1 MYIIKMLG
9 YMIVALPFYIIGRVI
24 FLKKKKKRVEP
35 TRELILA
42 LFVLYIIGL
51 SSQTII
57 PMWNAG
63 ILGETG
69 EFYFDVYLFNDAAHV
84 NLLPF
89 STISQYFFTTNAN
102 VDNWGGL
109 SLINI
114 VGNIFVF
121 SPIGIFVP
129 ILWRRLQTF
138 PKILLLGLS
147 VTCFIELV
155 QLFIGRSTDID
166 DVILNTMG
174 VVIGYGI
181 YVLLK
186 FPYQKIAFR

>member
-1 MYIIKMLG
+1 MLG
-9 YMIVALPFYIIGRVI
+9 YMIVALPFYIVGRVI

-35 TRELILA
+35 TRELILV

-51 SSQTII
+51 ASQTII

-69 EFYFDVYLFNDAAHV
+69 KFYFDVYLFNNAAHV
-84 NLLPF
+84 NLIPF
-89 STISQYFFTTNAN
+89 HTISQYFFTTNTN

-114 VGNIFVF
+114 AGNIFMF
-121 SPIGIFVP
+121 SPIGVFAP
-129 ILWRRLQTF
+129 ILWSRLQSF
-138 PKILLLGLS
+138 QKILILGLG
-147 VTCFIELV
+147 VTCFIEFV

-166 DVILNTMG
+166 DVLLNTIG
-174 VVIGYGI
+174 VVIGYGTYI
-181 YVLLK
+181 LLK
-186 FPYQKIAFR
+186 VPYHKVAIR